1 MNKFANIGQRLMM
14 WVCVLFLCVLTAAAM
29 PAAAEEKEPY
39 FSCTELQLHADF
51 DREPQGNDIWT
62 ATFEH
67 FSEWKYGDNFFF
79 LDIESKPNFKAEA
92 DSLYFEYAPR
102 FSLDNIFGVKILPV
116 KYLGE
121 VYATGQY
128 NDSDRNF
135 INQVWLY
142 GISIDFAGQPNFGFS
157 NIHFLVRK
165 EKTQDISYQ
174 LTFAWGQPFR
184 LGNWDFS
191 FNGFLDYWKDDEKH
205 VFLAEPQLRLPLSNF
220 LGKNNFLSNASIGTE
235 IEISRNFFGKD
246 HGWEVNP
253 TIFISLLF

>member
-1 MNKFANIGQRLMM
+1 MNNFANISQKLMM
-14 WVCVLFLCVLTAAAM
+14 WLCMLFLCVLMAAM
-29 PAAAEEKEPY
+29 PVAAEEEAY

-92 DSLYFEYAPR
+92 DALYFEYAPR

-142 GISIDFAGQPNFGFS
+142 GISIDFAWQPNLGFS

-165 EKTQDISYQ
+165 EKTQDVSCQ

-191 FNGFLDYWKDDEKH
+191 FNGFLDYWQDDEKH